1 MRSSGPLSCLLCLP
15 RQPPAN
21 GERSAET
28 ITRLADGSCRPVPSS
43 RSFEVVTAPASRRS
57 ASALCTG
64 ALVIPDSMHS
74 MLILTCDSTSPDRSS
89 HGRPHAASTDSR
101 IRARRVSGSIV
112 VAAAVQALARI
123 LMSIRRRLS
132 SCLISVVS
140 TLSIIADARL
150 AGMSP
155 IIIWPEQGLDAIP
168 RPSAIAGM
176 PDPIYRRMDGLSGT
190 EAADIIRPGGP
201 ALINWRRTHP
211 HTPTPQMTLGTA
223 IHAAA
228 LQDVRPADCGPTRRG
243 GAWRDAAA
251 QAAAEGR
258 TPLTSGDYDA
268 CMATAD
274 AIRSH
279 PTVSFLLDPG
289 PIADLAWTE
298 LTLTAGGG
306 TTGQPPTRGRADLVH
321 TGEQVLADLKTTS
334 QPLYTVDDSAA
345 WRRGWHVQLGHYAR
359 LAWQTGV
366 LDRDA
371 TTACIIAAST
381 VSPHEVRILWLD
393 PELLARGAEQDE
405 RACDTYALCCETG
418 IWAGPQDGSLS
429 IPRWAR

>member
-1 MRSSGPLSCLLCLP
+1 M
-15 RQPPAN
+15 
-21 GERSAET
+21 GECSAPT
-28 ITRLADGSCRPVPSS
+28 MTRLIDGNCLPVPSS
-43 RSFEVVTAPASRRS
+43 RSLVVRTAPASRRS

-74 MLILTCDSTSPDRSS
+74 TLILICDSTSPDPSS
-89 HGRPHAASTDSR
+89 HGLPQAASTDSM
-101 IRARRVSGSIV
+101 ILARRGRGSIV
-112 VAAAVQALARI
+112 VAAAAQALART
-123 LMSIRRRLS
+123 LMSIRRRLAS
-132 SCLISVVS
+132 SLISVV
-140 TLSIIADARL
+140 LMPSIIADARL
-150 AGMSP
+150 AGVSS
-155 IIIWPEQGLDAIP
+155 ITVWPEQGLDSIP

-176 PDPIYRRMDGLSGT
+176 PDHIYRRLDGLSGT

-201 ALINWRRTHP
+201 ARVHWRRHHP
-211 HTPTPQMTLGTA
+211 AAPTPQMTLGTA

-243 GAWRDAAA
+243 AAWRDAAA

-268 CMATAD
+268 CVATAD
-274 AIRSH
+274 AVRAH
-279 PTVSFLLDPG
+279 PVVSFLLDPG

-298 LTLTAGGG
+298 LTLAAGGG
-306 TTGQPPTRGRADLVH
+306 TTGQPPTRGRADLIH

-334 QPLYTVDDSAA
+334 QPLYSIDDSTA

-366 LDRDA
+366 LSEDA

-381 VSPHEVRILWLD
+381 APPHEVRILWLD
-393 PELLARGAEQDE
+393 SELLARGVEQDE
-405 RACDTYALCCETG
+405 RACDTCALCCETG

>member
-1 MRSSGPLSCLLCLP
+1 MGEHSAPTTTLL
-15 RQPPAN
+15 
-21 GERSAET
+21 
-28 ITRLADGSCRPVPSS
+28 IDGCCWPVLSS
-43 RSFEVVTAPASRRS
+43 RSFTVRTAPASRRS

-74 MLILTCDSTSPDRSS
+74 TLILICDSTSPDPSS
-89 HGRPHAASTDSR
+89 HGRPQAASTGSR
-101 IRARRVSGSIV
+101 TRARRGSGSIV
-112 VAAAVQALARI
+112 VAAAAQALART
-123 LMSIRRRLS
+123 LMSIIRRLS
-132 SCLISVVS
+132 SSLVS
-140 TLSIIADARL
+140 TVLIPSIIADARL

-155 IIIWPEQGLDAIP
+155 IIIWPEQGLDSIP

-176 PDPIYRRMDGLSGT
+176 PDPIYRHLDGLSGT

-201 ALINWRRTHP
+201 GRIHRRRAHP
-211 HTPTPQMTLGTA
+211 AAPTPQMVLGTA

-228 LQDVRPADCGPTRRG
+228 LQGIRPVNCGPTRRG
-243 GAWRDAAA
+243 SAWRDAAA
-251 QAAAEGR
+251 KAAAAAR

-274 AIRSH
+274 AVRAH
-279 PTVSFLLDPG
+279 PVVSFLLDPG

-298 LTLTAGGG
+298 LTLAAGGG
-306 TTGQPPTRGRADLVH
+306 TTGQPPTRGRADLIH
-321 TGEQVLADLKTTS
+321 TGEQVLADIKTTS
-334 QPLYTVDDSAA
+334 QPIYSIDDSAA

-366 LDRDA
+366 LDRAA

-381 VSPHEVRILWLD
+381 VPPHEVRILWLD
-393 PELLARGAEQDE
+393 PELLACGAEQDE
-405 RACDTYALCCETG
+405 RACDAYALCCETG
-418 IWAGPQDGSLS
+418 VWAGPQDGSLS

>member
-1 MRSSGPLSCLLCLP
+1 MRSTGPSPILSVC
-15 RQPPAN
+15 QPPAM
-21 GERSAET
+21 GECSAPT
-28 ITRLADGSCRPVPSS
+28 TTRLVDGCCRPVTSS
-43 RSFEVVTAPASRRS
+43 LCFTVTTAPASRRS

-64 ALVIPDSMHS
+64 ALAIPDSMHS
-74 MLILTCDSTSPDRSS
+74 TLILTCDSTSPDRSS
-89 HGRPHAASTDSR
+89 HGRPHAASTDSM

-112 VAAAVQALARI
+112 VAAAAQALART

-132 SCLISVVS
+132 SSLISA
-140 TLSIIADARL
+140 LLMPDIIADARL
-150 AGMSP
+150 AGMST
-155 IIIWPEQGLDAIP
+155 IIMWPEQGLDSIP

-176 PDPIYRRMDGLSGT
+176 PDHIYRRLDGLSGT
-190 EAADIIRPGGP
+190 EAADVIRPGGP
-201 ALINWRRTHP
+201 ARIHWRRAHP
-211 HTPTPQMTLGTA
+211 AAPTPQMILGTA

-228 LQDVRPADCGPTRRG
+228 LQGIRPADCGPTRRG
-243 GAWRDAAA
+243 SAWRDTAA

-274 AIRSH
+274 AIRAH
-279 PTVSFLLDPG
+279 PVVSFLLDPG

-298 LTLTAGGG
+298 LTLAAGAG

-334 QPLYTVDDSAA
+334 QPLYSIDDSAA

-381 VSPHEVRILWLD
+381 IPPHEVRILWLD
-393 PELLARGAEQDE
+393 PELFARGAEQDE
-405 RACDTYALCCETG
+405 RACADYALCCETG
-418 IWAGPQDGSLS
+418 IWAAPQDGTLN